1 MSFPMEQFRVT
12 VGGMRLCGVITECTQ
27 NVAGTFGSRDVAP
40 VEYTAKLW
48 EDKTMAAND
57 QGTVPDGGIRDA
69 QDRPKTPTIGERV
82 AEKMVFL
89 RAGCTVC
96 ITLPGFPAYHF
107 TLPMNAVRDVEVE
120 RLRRIIAAAIDQAV
134 DHAVREHAEAA
145 AELDRQTRRQLQA
158 IINESNERPVVRP
171 DPGVEL
177 RAAETPR
184 WEYREVN
191 VTMAFGDIFPIL
203 GRQGW
208 EFVGTVSYLPGGQTC
223 VFKRRLA
230 T

>member
-69 QDRPKTPTIGERV
+69 QDRPKTPTV
-82 AEKMVFL
+82 
-89 RAGCTVC
+89 
-96 ITLPGFPAYHF
+96 
-107 TLPMNAVRDVEVE
+107 NAVHDVEVE

-191 VTMAFGDIFPIL
+191 VTMAFSDIFPIL

>member
-1 MSFPMEQFRVT
+1 MKQGEVHAYLDGRKLVGYMESAAQDRA
-12 VGGMRLCGVITECTQ
+12 GGPVI
-27 NVAGTFGSRDVAP
+27 
-40 VEYTAKLW
+40 YTAKLW
-48 EDKTMAAND
+48 EDKNMRAE
-57 QGTVPDGGIRDA
+57 V
-69 QDRPKTPTIGERV
+69 KTPTIGERM

-89 RAGCTVC
+89 QAGCTVC
-96 ITLPGFPAYHF
+96 ITLPSFPNYYF
-107 TLPMNAVRDVEVE
+107 TLPKDAVRDVEVE

-191 VTMAFGDIFPIL
+191 VTMAFSDIFPIL